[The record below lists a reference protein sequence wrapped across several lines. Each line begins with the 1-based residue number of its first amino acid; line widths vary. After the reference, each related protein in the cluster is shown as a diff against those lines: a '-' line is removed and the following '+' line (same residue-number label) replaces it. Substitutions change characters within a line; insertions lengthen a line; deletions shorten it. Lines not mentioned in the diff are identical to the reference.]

1 MNNWMVLCERTRVRT
16 AITKRKLVDDKIG
29 HNQLLLRALTRV
41 NSDEIGLPTVP
52 PFPKFVSSPVKLK
65 RRKMILPVLSVFC
78 HCGSSNAQG
87 DDMFSCVTGAIP
99 SLRLLLHN
107 WWKSPLAKQMEPG
120 RKDIFTVWWPERFDR
135 KVQLLVTRSPPA
147 KYNWD
152 PKHPKRGK
160 ESGTTSPREKT
171 ERERTLWRVCGLPM
185 RTRFKGCKERLDAFQ
200 LIIHP

>member
-1 MNNWMVLCERTRVRT
+1 MRTHSCAHRK
-16 AITKRKLVDDKIG
+16 TKRKLVDDKIG

-107 WWKSPLAKQMEPG
+107 WWKSPLAKQMEGDAKTFSQFDG
-120 RKDIFTVWWPERFDR
+120 RNVLIVKFSCSLHDPHPRNIIGTPNISNVE
-135 KVQLLVTRSPPA
+135 RSPGQRRQE
-147 KYNWD
+147 
-152 PKHPKRGK
+152 KRQ
-160 ESGTTSPREKT
+160 T
-171 ERERTLWRVCGLPM
+171 ERER
-185 RTRFKGCKERLDAFQ
+185 EREREREIED
-200 LIIHP
+200 PSMTCVWST